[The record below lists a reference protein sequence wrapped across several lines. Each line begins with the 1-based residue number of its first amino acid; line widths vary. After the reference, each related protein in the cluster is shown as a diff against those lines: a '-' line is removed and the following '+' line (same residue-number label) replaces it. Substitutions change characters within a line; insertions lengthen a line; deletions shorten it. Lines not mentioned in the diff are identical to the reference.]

1 MVTAFDAESAFDSLV
16 EFLRRADAPFV
27 VHEHEPTRTIEEAE
41 RNLSFDVGR
50 IVKTVAF
57 RTRGGETV
65 LAALRG
71 TRRVDYPRLAAL
83 LGVTR
88 RDISSLSPM
97 EVRQTIGVD
106 PGSVSPL
113 MLADSAI
120 LIIDEDVLSIS
131 PTLYCG
137 SGRADRTLEL
147 AADDLVRLTGA
158 RVASFSRNGAGL

>member
-1 MVTAFDAESAFDSLV
+1 MVTPCEAEEVFRRLV
-16 EFLRRADAPFV
+16 AILSRGNVPFV
-27 VHEHEPTRTIEEAE
+27 VHQHEPTRTIEEAE
-41 RNLSFDVGR
+41 RNLSFAVER

-57 RTRGGETV
+57 RARGGGII

-83 LGVTR
+83 IGVTR

-97 EVRQTIGVD
+97 EVKETIGVE

-113 MLADSAI
+113 MPVDSAI
-120 LIIDEDVLSIS
+120 LIIDRDVLSIA

-137 SGRADRTLEL
+137 SGRPDRTLEMAPEDL
-147 AADDLVRLTGA
+147 ARLTGA
-158 RVASFSRNGAGL
+158 RIACFSK